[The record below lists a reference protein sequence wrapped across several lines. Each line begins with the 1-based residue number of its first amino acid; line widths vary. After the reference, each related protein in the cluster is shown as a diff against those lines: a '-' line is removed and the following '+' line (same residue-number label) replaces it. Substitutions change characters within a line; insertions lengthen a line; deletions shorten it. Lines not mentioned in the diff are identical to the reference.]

1 MAVPRSRHLRHLAQI
16 IAGERKVTAAAKR
29 ALMVLLQE
37 AARALASAGYDT
49 AVLDSRFP
57 GWRAALD
64 KDVVPTIE
72 RVFTDA
78 WAAADRG
85 AVDPQVYAT
94 RHLEAV
100 WNRLVGVSDE
110 VFDVMRLQL
119 EEGRQAGESIPQLA
133 QRVDAL
139 LADGQRWTNRAVAI
153 ARTEVI
159 AANNMG
165 AAGSAGATAEV
176 LGVDPALV
184 VKEWMSTE
192 DSRTRPTHRHAD
204 GQQVMGLDAKFSVG
218 KAELLVPGDPRGR
231 PEETIQCRCTVIFI
245 YPGDPEYPSS
255 LAPGRGSPADVVPI
269 RPAPAA
275 APAAAAAEAAPPPAA
290 RIIEPVIDTG
300 PRNDIERMAR
310 SLTLQELEKETRRGS
325 AKAKAAA
332 RAELKR
338 RGLAA
343 SAALTAAPPTQ
354 EDPVTTTAPETETP
368 DEHTSVV
375 VVALPAAGDA
385 VHDIGPEQK
394 HATVLFFGDIAG
406 TGDDANEALVPDFRT
421 LLSEVCAVV
430 ADNAAPFTEDVTGV
444 ESLGDDGARVWML
457 AGSTLPALRD
467 ALLDVDSEVVSALG
481 NVEQYPSY
489 TPHVTIG
496 YPEDEGRPPS
506 ADGPDGPSVEEG
518 GEPSTLT
525 SETEAAAAAVSSITF
540 DRIAVWWAGEQ
551 TEWSLTG
558 GQEQETPVD
567 TDIEAALAVVRT
579 AGYAVQ
585 LTAADEAPE
594 TPLVEAP
601 PVPTEGPEAASDIP
615 TGGAPFY
622 GIIWPENVVSGDGR
636 AVESGATTWRDLPLP
651 IMAQESTAPGHDG
664 ALRVGRLDSI
674 ERDTETYSVPVIRY
688 AGVWD
693 VSEAAVE
700 TARQVGEQMVRGIS
714 VDGDA
719 VTVELRGSDG
729 VSLDPMSDEFPEDGV
744 VLEVA
749 TAARVSGG
757 TVCSIPAFHQAYI
770 ANGSLA
776 DRTDPEPGWNE
787 DGTPKDNTVDG
798 GPAGVPV
805 DDEEPALVASAW
817 TLTAAVSMPT
827 VPAAAFTRPA
837 ALDDNPAG
845 TPLTVTAD
853 GRVFGHLATWGTCH
867 IGIDGLC
874 QEPPASPSNYAY
886 YATGAVTCDDGTTVP
901 VGPLT
906 METGHAALQLGHRA
920 AASHYDNTGTVVA
933 DVTMGQ
939 DHIGIWFSGMI
950 RPGTTEAQVYGL
962 RAAGKVSG
970 DWRNI
975 AGSLELVAALV
986 VNTPGF
992 PMPRPALAAS
1002 AAHGAEAMV
1011 AAGIVQTVRP
1021 RETNTD
1027 VQAVAAAVVATLDRR
1042 DRARA
1047 VAARLQTQRAT
1058 VRQRRAVAAAARLN
1072 TTLKGR

>member
-16 IAGERKVTAAAKR
+16 LAGERKVTAAAKR
-29 ALMVLLQE
+29 ALQVLLQE

-72 RVFTDA
+72 RVFTAA

-85 AVDPQVYAT
+85 DVDPQVYAT

-119 EEGRQAGESIPQLA
+119 EEGRQAGEAIPQLA
-133 QRVDAL
+133 ERVTAL
-139 LADGQRWTNRAVAI
+139 LNDDQRWTNRAVAI

-165 AAGSAGATAEV
+165 AQGSAGATADV

-184 VKEWMSTE
+184 VKEWLSTE

-204 GQQVMGLDAKFSVG
+204 GQQVMGLDSKFSVG

-231 PEETIQCRCTVIFI
+231 PEETIQCRCTVLFI
-245 YPGDPEYPSS
+245 YPGDPEYPAS

-269 RPAPAA
+269 RPAQAA
-275 APAAAAAEAAPPPAA
+275 APAAAAAEAAPVPAA
-290 RIIEPVIDTG
+290 RVIEPVVDSG

-332 RAELKR
+332 RAELRR

-343 SAALTAAPPTQ
+343 SAALTAAPDTQ

-368 DEHTSVV
+368 DDAADAPLAEPTHAG
-375 VVALPAAGDA
+375 VAVQAADTGRLLLIQRSLGQDDPAD
-385 VHDIGPEQK
+385 
-394 HATVLFFGDIAG
+394 TAG
-406 TGDDANEALVPDFRT
+406 TWEFPGGTIEEGETPEATAWREFGEETGLPQPAG
-421 LLSEVCAVV
+421 E
-430 ADNAAPFTEDVTGV
+430 VTGGWLGPDGVYQGYVFTTPV
-444 ESLGDDGARVWML
+444 EDTAFPHGINPDAEHRVATDPDATNPRIPDVQAWFTLEQIDALG
-457 AGSTLPALRD
+457 PALRPAVRENTD
-467 ALLDVDSEVVSALG
+467 WTQFQPTPAP
-481 NVEQYPSY
+481 EQ
-489 TPHVTIG
+489 
-496 YPEDEGRPPS
+496 EDES
-506 ADGPDGPSVEEG
+506 M
-518 GEPSTLT
+518 
-525 SETEAAAAAVSSITF
+525 
-540 DRIAVWWAGEQ
+540 
-551 TEWSLTG
+551 
-558 GQEQETPVD
+558 D

-601 PVPTEGPEAASDIP
+601 PAPTEGPETASDIP

-664 ALRVGRLDSI
+664 AIRVGRLDSI

-719 VTVELRGSDG
+719 VSVELRGSDG
-729 VSLDPMSDEFPEDGV
+729 VSLDPMSDDFPEDGV

-837 ALDDNPAG
+837 ALDDNPEG

-853 GRVFGHLATWGTCH
+853 GRVYGHLATWGTCH

-874 QEPPASPSNYAY
+874 QEPPASASNYAY
-886 YATGAVTCDDGTTVP
+886 YATGSLPCDDGTVIP

-906 METGHAALQLGHRA
+906 METGHAGLQLGHRA
-920 AASHYDNTGTVVA
+920 AVSHYDNTGTVVA

-939 DHIGIWFSGMI
+939 DHIGIWFSGLI

-1011 AAGIVQTVRP
+1011 AAGIVQTETP

-1047 VAARLQTQRAT
+1047 AAARLTTQRAT

-1072 TTLKGR
+1072 TTMKGR